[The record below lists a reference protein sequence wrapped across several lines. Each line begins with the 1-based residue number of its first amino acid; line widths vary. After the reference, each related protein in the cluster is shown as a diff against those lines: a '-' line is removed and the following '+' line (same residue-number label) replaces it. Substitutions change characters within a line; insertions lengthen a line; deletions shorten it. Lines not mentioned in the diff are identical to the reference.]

1 MTRRHTLATYIDAN
15 LNDAMTAAALID
27 PALEA
32 IDRAKAG
39 WPTSTPGANPNTPP
53 TPTIDGETETSSS
66 TERAALTPDKASN
79 DEKALRKAI
88 HAASKELRTIA
99 KLTSV
104 WATPSLDG
112 TTIRERLAA
121 IDANIWCTNH
131 LRHGMHETRRTH
143 SDTCESCGDFRT
155 RYKRDA
161 PFEVLDYQARHGRLY
176 ETQIRRL
183 LTIADERIAD
193 ERRARKAAD
202 KEERDQDTN
211 EEVPA

>member
-1 MTRRHTLATYIDAN
+1 MSQRRHTLAVYADAN
-15 LNDAMTAAALID
+15 LNDAMTACALID

-39 WPTSTPGANPNTPP
+39 FPTSTPGANPNTP
-53 TPTIDGETETSSS
+53 TATIVDGEAETSTS

-88 HAASKELRTIA
+88 HAASKELRIIA
-99 KLTSV
+99 RLTQV

-112 TTIRERLAA
+112 TSIRERLAA
-121 IDANIWCTNH
+121 VDANIWCANH

-143 SDTCESCGDFRT
+143 FDTCESCGDFRI

-183 LTIADERIAD
+183 LTMADDRIAA
-193 ERRARKAAD
+193 ERRARKA
-202 KEERDQDTN
+202 EEKAT
-211 EEVPA
+211 A